1 LYNQIFL
8 VTSPRATTQEK
19 NAITPFTS
27 NEIAP
32 SMLLSR
38 DITDQRKAKSASSS
52 HQHAISSSST
62 FSFGF
67 DNLFV
72 ALGEFGGFDH
82 S

>member
-19 NAITPFTS
+19 NAITQFTS

-62 FSFGF
+62 FNFGF